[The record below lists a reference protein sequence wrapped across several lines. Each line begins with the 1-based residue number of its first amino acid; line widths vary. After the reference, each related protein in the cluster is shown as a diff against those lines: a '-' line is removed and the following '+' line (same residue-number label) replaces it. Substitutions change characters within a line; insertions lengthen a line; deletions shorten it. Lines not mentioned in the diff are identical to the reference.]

1 MRIVFLVLS
10 TILLIAA
17 CQPAEEATGVE
28 RTDIEMTFAVEPDP
42 PNVGDSNLIIT
53 LMTADGEPVE
63 GAIISAQGD
72 MDHEG
77 MEPIN
82 GEGSEDGAGVYRIP
96 FQWTMGG
103 GWIVDVTATLKDSND
118 TVTDT
123 FTLDVGAISSDS
135 IINQES
141 DSGNDDT
148 DDSEDSETDHSD
160 MDMDSEDGET
170 DHSDMDMEATEEAS
184 E

>member
-10 TILLIAA
+10 TILVIAA
-17 CQPAEEATGVE
+17 CQSAEEAAGVE

-53 LMTADGEPVE
+53 LMTEDGEPVE
-63 GAIISAQGD
+63 GATISAHGD

-77 MEPIN
+77 MESVE
-82 GEGSEDGAGVYRIP
+82 GEGNEDGAGVYRIP

-103 GWIVDVTATLKDSND
+103 GWIVDVSATLKDSND

-141 DSGNDDT
+141 DS
-148 DDSEDSETDHSD
+148 
-160 MDMDSEDGET
+160 EDGEM